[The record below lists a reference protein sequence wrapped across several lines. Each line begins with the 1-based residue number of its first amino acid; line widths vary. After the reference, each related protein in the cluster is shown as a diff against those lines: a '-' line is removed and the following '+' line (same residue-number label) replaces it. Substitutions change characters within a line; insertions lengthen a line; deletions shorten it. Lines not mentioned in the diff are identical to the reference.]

1 MDRGQVLDALSAMA
15 SGTRLDLL
23 RGLILAGESGL
34 PAGRIAVDLGL
45 SASRLS
51 FHLAALEQAGLISA
65 RRDGRRIYYAADH
78 AGLGGVIGY
87 LLHDCCGGHP
97 KVCCSAGRSENRAAG
112 WPVEAY
118 SDAAGTANI

>member
-1 MDRGQVLDALSAMA
+1 MERRQVLNALSAIA
-15 SGTRLDLL
+15 SETRLDLL
-23 RGLILAGESGL
+23 RRLIVAGDGGL
-34 PAGRIAVDLGL
+34 PAGRIASDLGL

-51 FHLAALEQAGLISA
+51 FHLAALEQAGLITA
-65 RRDGRRIYYAADH
+65 RRDGRNIYYAADH

-97 KVCCSAGRSENRAAG
+97 KVCCSAGHSGDRAAAV
-112 WPVEAY
+112 PVGAY